1 MATVSGTQAVSAAA
15 TSVVVTGAFTVPYQ
29 VGLSTSWMTET
40 FVTGKSATQFT
51 VQFSFGAP
59 GGGGTLDYVVTFAV
73 AGTPISAGVTTAGG
87 LLNRVR
93 PKIPDLAFLND
104 QPQAGMDGKFRVQVL
119 LNWLDDAVQVL
130 TQLSGWTLTDWWAMR
145 QIQYQPWYPVPALFV
160 SMESAF
166 ADQWALNV
174 VDLDEADTIWPN
186 TPGPVTSQPLGAY
199 VRSLG
204 SALSVGI
211 WPTPPATDPTTT
223 LNGALTVSTPDPIPV
238 VSTTDFLASG
248 YVQIDDEILQYQVL
262 SPTALSVVSRG
273 IGGTAA
279 ATHGDGSVV
288 TSLGLWIKGRRVPTR
303 ITSVNSVIEVP
314 LGWMSHL
321 ETYVLAQVRITQKGR
336 AREGESL
343 LRAFEQA
350 CAGINADPNWKV
362 NRGQIRAF
370 GDTTYTSPWGGGGVI
385 TR

>member
-1 MATVSGTQAVSAAA
+1 MATASGTQTVTAGA
-15 TSVVVTGAFTVPYQ
+15 TSVVVTGSFSVPYQ
-29 VGLSTSWMTET
+29 VSLSTSWMTET

-59 GGGGTLDYVVTFAV
+59 VGNGTLDYVATFAAIAGPVLSGATIAV
-73 AGTPISAGVTTAGG
+73 A

-93 PKIPDLAFLND
+93 PKIPDLVFLND
-104 QPQAGMDGKFRVQVL
+104 QPQSGMDGKFRVQVL
-119 LNWLDDAVQVL
+119 LGWLDDAIQVL

-145 QIQYQPWYPVPALFV
+145 QVEFQPWYAVPSLFV

-166 ADQWALNV
+166 SNQWALNV
-174 VDLDEADTIWPN
+174 VDLDEADTVWPN
-186 TPGPVTSQPLGAY
+186 TPGPATSQPLGAY

-204 SALSVGI
+204 SALSVGL

-223 LNGALTVSTPDPIPV
+223 LTSGISDAGPDPIPV
-238 VSTTDFLASG
+238 TSTTGFLASG
-248 YVQIDDEILQYQVL
+248 YVQIEDEIVQYQTL
-262 SPTALSVVSRG
+262 TPTGLGVVSRG

-279 ATHGDGSVV
+279 VSHGNGLGV
-288 TSLGLWIKGRRVPTR
+288 TSLGFWIKGRRVPLR
-303 ITSVNSVIEVP
+303 IVSPLSVIEVP

-370 GDTTYTSPWGGGGVI
+370 GDSTYTSPWGGGGVVVP
-385 TR
+385 